1 MSTENYGVRAS
12 GEMIPNPKF
21 LRKGEVR
28 LKRAGRLVNRK
39 NKGGMNRRKA
49 RVVLGKRHLKI
60 SRQSYCTML

>member
-1 MSTENYGVRAS
+1 
-12 GEMIPNPKF
+12 MIPNPKF